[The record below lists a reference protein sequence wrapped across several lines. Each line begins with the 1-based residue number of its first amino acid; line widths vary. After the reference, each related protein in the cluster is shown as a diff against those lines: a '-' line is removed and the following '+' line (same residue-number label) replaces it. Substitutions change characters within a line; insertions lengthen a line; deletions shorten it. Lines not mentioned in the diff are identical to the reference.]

1 MRSLPSPVFIAAAAG
16 IAILLALSHVLAVSS
31 ITLLLLQ
38 LGIVTCALVLL
49 AGTRRKTGAVPAPDF
64 ADLPACLPDLVWQV
78 DYATRVALSLN
89 TNQCAQHPLPGN
101 GNNRISS
108 LFPARIA
115 RQYLEALIAVQSS
128 NKPQQFEYRIG
139 NEERNARSFEVRLM
153 PRSARECIALIRDVT
168 AVRDT
173 EEALFQQQLF
183 VNQIID
189 VSPNLIFV
197 RDRHGRFLL
206 VNRATQT
213 TLGHDLLV
221 QSHMGLEDD
230 ALPFA
235 TGDAEVLEHG
245 QTIRLVDHWTPPS
258 GRTHWFDITK
268 QPLVRD
274 GEVYVLSIAIDI
286 SHVKA
291 AEAALAL
298 TDPLGGDIADAL
310 PCAFLLVREG
320 QIEFANL
327 RACELL
333 NTPPVGLLGRP
344 LAAVAGADLLP
355 PDGQAQCSTR
365 FTVGEQTLLGEA
377 RAITCVEQRTTLV
390 VLHTAG
396 AAGTAGTA

>member
-1 MRSLPSPVFIAAAAG
+1 MRTLPLPSTLAAAG
-16 IAILLALSHVLAVSS
+16 IVLLLALIHVQAGPAATASLLA
-31 ITLLLLQ
+31 LELALAA
-38 LGIVTCALVLL
+38 CALVLL
-49 AGTRRKTGAVPAPDF
+49 WVARRPATPAVPTDNF
-64 ADLPACLPDLVWQV
+64 VDLPRCLPDLVWQI
-78 DYATRVALSLN
+78 DYASRSALSLN
-89 TNQCAQHPLPGN
+89 TQNLEQHPAPGG

-128 NKPQQFEYRIG
+128 NKPQHFEYSIG
-139 NEERNARSFEVRLM
+139 NEERNARAFEVRIM
-153 PRSARECIALIRDVT
+153 PRSARECIALIRDISV
-168 AVRDT
+168 VKDT

-230 ALPFA
+230 ALPFTA
-235 TGDAEVLEHG
+235 GDTEVLEHG
-245 QTIRLVDHWTPPS
+245 QTIRVVDHWTLPS

-274 GEVYVLSIAIDI
+274 GQVYILSIAIDI

-298 TDPLGGDIADAL
+298 TDPLAGDIADAL
-310 PCAFLLVREG
+310 PCAFLLVRDA

-327 RACELL
+327 RACEFL
-333 NTPPVGLLGRP
+333 NTPPAALLGRP
-344 LAAVAGADLLP
+344 IDVIAGTPLLP
-355 PDGQAQCSTR
+355 GEGELQRQTR
-365 FTVGEQTLLGEA
+365 FTVPGGNAILLSEACIISSSTQSLTLILL
-377 RAITCVEQRTTLV
+377 Q
-390 VLHTAG
+390 
-396 AAGTAGTA
+396 AAP